1 VEVLGGNDKHVHY
14 FVTGAAGF
22 IGSNLCDRLLQL
34 GHQVTGFDNFTTGQ
48 NRFTEISAQHPNFGM
63 VKGDLYEDR
72 DALTAAMRGAD
83 FVFHLAANA
92 DVRFGTSH
100 PRRDLEQNTIV
111 TWNVLE
117 AMRANGVKSI
127 GFSSTGSVYGEPNV
141 HPTPEDGPFP
151 VQTSLYGAS
160 KLASE
165 GLLQAY
171 AEGFGCQSYIFRF
184 VSILGERY
192 SHGHV
197 FDFYRQLLDNPKQL
211 HILGNGKQRKS
222 YLYVQDC
229 VDAILTATA
238 QPAKVAIYNLGTNEY
253 CEVNDSAKWI
263 CARLGLQPEFTYGG
277 GERGWIGDSP
287 FIFLDCSRIRK
298 LGWEPKLRIQ
308 AAVEKTVDYLAAN
321 QWLLERR

>member
-1 VEVLGGNDKHVHY
+1 MHY

-34 GHQVTGFDNFTTGQ
+34 GHRVTGFDNMSTGQ
-48 NRFTEISAQHPNFGM
+48 HRFLEVSAPQPGFTLIRS
-63 VKGDLYEDR
+63 DLYEDR
-72 DALTAAMRGAD
+72 AALTAAMAGAD

-117 AMRANGVKSI
+117 AMRANGIKSI

-165 GLLQAY
+165 GCCRPTPRALGVRPTSSALSRSWASVTRTDMY
-171 AEGFGCQSYIFRF
+171 SIFT
-184 VSILGERY
+184 G
-192 SHGHV
+192 
-197 FDFYRQLLDNPKQL
+197 
-211 HILGNGKQRKS
+211 S
-222 YLYVQDC
+222 YLIIRTIC
-229 VDAILTATA
+229 IFS
-238 QPAKVAIYNLGTNEY
+238 GT
-253 CEVNDSAKWI
+253 VNSASHT
-263 CARLGLQPEFTYGG
+263 CM
-277 GERGWIGDSP
+277 
-287 FIFLDCSRIRK
+287 SRIA
-298 LGWEPKLRIQ
+298 WMPS
-308 AAVEKTVDYLAAN
+308 
-321 QWLLERR
+321 